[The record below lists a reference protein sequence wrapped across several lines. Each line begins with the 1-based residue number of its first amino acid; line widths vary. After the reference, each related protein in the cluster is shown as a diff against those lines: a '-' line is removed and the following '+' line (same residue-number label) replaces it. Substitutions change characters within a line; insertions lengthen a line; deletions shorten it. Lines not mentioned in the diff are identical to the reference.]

1 MLYFMLQWT
10 VREKEISNDCPL
22 HSHIS
27 TQPWAPQSQALCTT
41 VKTDHGS
48 YVLDGEEHVHITDN
62 NMAGEKTW
70 TLRGGKKK
78 KKNEHSSTRG

>member
-22 HSHIS
+22 RSHIS
-27 TQPWAPQSQALCTT
+27 TQPRPPQSQALCTT

-48 YVLDGEEHVHITDN
+48 YIFDGEEHVHVADN
-62 NMAGEKTW
+62 NMAGEKNMD
-70 TLRGGKKK
+70 L
-78 KKNEHSSTRG
+78 

>member
-41 VKTDHGS
+41 VKTDYGS